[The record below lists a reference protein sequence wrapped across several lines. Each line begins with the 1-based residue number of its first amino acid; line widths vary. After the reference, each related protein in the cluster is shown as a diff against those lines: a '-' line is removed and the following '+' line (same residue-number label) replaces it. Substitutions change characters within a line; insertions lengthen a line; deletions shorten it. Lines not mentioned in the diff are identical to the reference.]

1 MAARPIP
8 KLEIPS
14 LPSEVPQSPHL
25 PERAVPVSARTRI
38 ATAGKVSALAKVYE
52 PVQSDSEDSED
63 DQIENSQPQQL
74 RVPPLPLL
82 LDGKCGLPA
91 KPTAP
96 VRLTVCPTLNSVR
109 EDSMLSSDLLS
120 SSEDEEELLVECN
133 EVEAMISHRSAL
145 IPLSFRSAL
154 HSEAATISV
163 DLSAMSRGSR
173 CASASG
179 LGAMAGGAS
188 GAFVGLLSGIIPAPL
203 TFGLSVP
210 INAGIGSIGGMIMG
224 TAGGLI
230 CQSMQLVEIEAIS
243 GTSNIQRGGLTTLD
257 TQRTAASSA
266 RSAVPGVLVKFGE
279 DETQDA
285 QMDAMVSC
293 ALKGGL
299 AMGSLGGASGSAV
312 GGLVGAA
319 VGLPPAI
326 LTFGLSVPVCAT
338 LGSGLGL
345 CIGSVAAG
353 SMGLVGGSLL
363 GSFSPRG
370 NGTVKR

>member
-1 MAARPIP
+1 MIYHRR
-8 KLEIPS
+8 S
-14 LPSEVPQSPHL
+14 
-25 PERAVPVSARTRI
+25 VPVSARSRI
-38 ATAGKVSALAKVYE
+38 ATAGKVSALTKVYE
-52 PVQSDSEDSED
+52 PSPDSDSDSD
-63 DQIENSQPQQL
+63 AENDHQVQQL

-91 KPTAP
+91 KPCP
-96 VRLTVCPTLNSVR
+96 VLPRPTLNCVH

-120 SSEDEEELLVECN
+120 SSEDDEELLVECD

-145 IPLSFRSAL
+145 VPLSFRSAL
-154 HSEAATISV
+154 PSEAPTQISL
-163 DLSAMSRGSR
+163 DLSVMSKANR

-179 LGAMAGGAS
+179 LGAMAGGAG

-230 CQSMQLVEIEAIS
+230 CQSMDVVEIEAVT
-243 GTSNIQRGGLTTLD
+243 GTQLTQRGHLD
-257 TQRTAASSA
+257 TQRTCASSA
-266 RSAVPGVLVKFGE
+266 RSSPGVLLKIGAV
-279 DETQDA
+279 DTQQD
-285 QMDAMVSC
+285 QMDARVSC

-299 AMGSLGGASGSAV
+299 AMGSIGGAGGSAV

-319 VGLPPAI
+319 VGLPPAV

-345 CIGSVAAG
+345 CIGSVAGG
-353 SMGLVGGSLL
+353 SVGLVGGSLF
-363 GSFSPRG
+363 GHFSLRG
-370 NGTVKR
+370 RKAPSSPSTPGK

>member
-1 MAARPIP
+1 MALPIP
-8 KLEIPS
+8 KLDIPTFTPEP
-14 LPSEVPQSPHL
+14 LRTHGT
-25 PERAVPVSARTRI
+25 PERSVPVSARSRI
-38 ATAGKVSALAKVYE
+38 ATAGKVSALTKVYE
-52 PVQSDSEDSED
+52 PTSDSDSD
-63 DQIENSQPQQL
+63 SDAENEHHVQQL

-91 KPTAP
+91 KPCPA
-96 VRLTVCPTLNSVR
+96 RPTLNCVH

-120 SSEDEEELLVECN
+120 SSEDDEELLVECD

-145 IPLSFRSAL
+145 VPLSFRSVL
-154 HSEAATISV
+154 QSEAPTQISL
-163 DLSAMSRGSR
+163 DLSVMSKANR

-179 LGAMAGGAS
+179 LGAMAGGAG

-230 CQSMQLVEIEAIS
+230 CQSMDVVEIEAVT
-243 GTSNIQRGGLTTLD
+243 GAQLTQRGHLD
-257 TQRTAASSA
+257 TQRTCASSA
-266 RSAVPGVLVKFGE
+266 RSSPGVLLKIGAADPQQE
-279 DETQDA
+279 N
-285 QMDAMVSC
+285 QMDARVSC

-299 AMGSLGGASGSAV
+299 AMGSIGGAGGSAL

-319 VGLPPAI
+319 VGLPPAV

-345 CIGSVAAG
+345 CIGSVAGG
-353 SMGLVGGSLL
+353 SVGLVGGSLL
-363 GSFSPRG
+363 GHFSPRG
-370 NGTVKR
+370 RKAPSSPSTPGK